1 MLGAGTVRAA
11 AAQVKEGSLEITE
24 VEKLFLEEVHSNLT
38 CERQRG
44 QRLGGGTADRAQG
57 LLQ

>member
-1 MLGAGTVRAA
+1 MRAA
-11 AAQVKEGSLEITE
+11 GARVKEGSLEVTE
-24 VEKLFLEEVHSNLT
+24 VEKPFLEEMHSSLT

-44 QRLGGGTADRAQG
+44 QRRGGGTADRAQG

>member
-1 MLGAGTVRAA
+1 MRAA
-11 AAQVKEGSLEITE
+11 GAQVKEGSLEITE

-44 QRLGGGTADRAQG
+44 QRPGGGTADRAQG